1 MSVSISTVSLES
13 CFSLA
18 GRVIEERRRWL
29 LPHMVEMLICVKDWE
44 LGDARAQHQVEK
56 EMQELEALLGSK
68 QHVEG
73 QASGKE

>member
-1 MSVSISTVSLES
+1 
-13 CFSLA
+13 
-18 GRVIEERRRWL
+18 
-29 LPHMVEMLICVKDWE
+29 MVEMLICVKDWE

>member
-1 MSVSISTVSLES
+1 
-13 CFSLA
+13 
-18 GRVIEERRRWL
+18 
-29 LPHMVEMLICVKDWE
+29 MVAASYGGDADLCEG